1 MRAWQIIRA
10 AHKYNLI
17 LFLANVWW
25 CKLFNL
31 VFFWQ
36 KQLEFN
42 SKEQA
47 LRMFLQNMGAIYIKF
62 GQFLS
67 VRQDLITDQLA
78 QELQLLQDEVPA
90 MSWSEAETV
99 LIKSFGQEY
108 QKLFNSFDQTAFA
121 AASIAQVHHAVSSKG
136 QTCVVKI
143 VRPKLAKAI
152 KQDLKLARKIANF
165 LLLIYPQSSRLRLL
179 EVIEDYQKVILDELD
194 LNKEAASMSQVK
206 RNFIGNPA
214 LYVPEVDWQ
223 RSSSTVLTME
233 HISGVHINQIDL
245 LKKNN
250 IDLKVLAERGVEIF
264 FTQVFDH
271 NFFHADMH
279 PGNIF
284 IDIKDPTNP
293 SYIAVDFGIMGSL
306 TDDDQYYLAISLKA
320 FFNNDYSELAKAYI
334 SSGWVNPNTS
344 SIELEAAFRTVLEPY
359 INKPIQEISLAN
371 ILIKLF
377 KISGNF
383 GMEIQPQLVLLDK
396 TLLYIEGLGRQI
408 YPQLD
413 LWNTAK
419 PFIEKWLSK
428 KFGFRSFLDKSKNN
442 FEQFVSTLPEK
453 PIQIDKLL
461 TNLNNGKLSIKYQ
474 NPEIEKSLT
483 AIKKNQKKLR
493 HSVLAGFLL
502 LAAVVLLGQQQYWL
516 ASLFL
521 ALSFWLFI
529 KG

>member
-1 MRAWQIIRA
+1 M
-10 AHKYNLI
+10 
-17 LFLANVWW
+17 
-25 CKLFNL
+25 
-31 VFFWQ
+31 
-36 KQLEFN
+36 
-42 SKEQA
+42 
-47 LRMFLQNMGAIYIKF
+47 
-62 GQFLS
+62 
-67 VRQDLITDQLA
+67 
-78 QELQLLQDEVPA
+78 
-90 MSWSEAETV
+90 
-99 LIKSFGQEY
+99 
-108 QKLFNSFDQTAFA
+108 
-121 AASIAQVHHAVSSKG
+121 
-136 QTCVVKI
+136 
-143 VRPKLAKAI
+143 
-152 KQDLKLARKIANF
+152 
-165 LLLIYPQSSRLRLL
+165 LIYPQSSRLRLL

-223 RSSSTVLTME
+223 RSSNTVLTME

-245 LKKNN
+245 LKKKN

-284 IDIKDPTNP
+284 IDIKNPTTP

-334 SSGWVNPNTS
+334 SSGWVNPKTS